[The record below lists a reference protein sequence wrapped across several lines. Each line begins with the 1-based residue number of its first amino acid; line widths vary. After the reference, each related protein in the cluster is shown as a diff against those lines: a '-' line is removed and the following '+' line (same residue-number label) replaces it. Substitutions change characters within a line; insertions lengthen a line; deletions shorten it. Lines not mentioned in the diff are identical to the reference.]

1 MKGLTLT
8 YPLFF
13 AKNKERTKE
22 RKKGRKKEQHS
33 SEEKE
38 VKEIKP
44 KIF

>member
-8 YPLFF
+8 YPLIL
-13 AKNKERTKE
+13 ERYEKE
-22 RKKGRKKEQHS
+22 RKKGWKKEQHS

-44 KIF
+44 KII